1 MGLEMVGALVIVV
14 IFGFIVAICSLP
26 LCLMLKYECEEN
38 ARRVEVE
45 VEDIVSPER
54 MTKRTKGDCAIQKR
68 SMEIR

>member
-45 VEDIVSPER
+45 DIVSPER